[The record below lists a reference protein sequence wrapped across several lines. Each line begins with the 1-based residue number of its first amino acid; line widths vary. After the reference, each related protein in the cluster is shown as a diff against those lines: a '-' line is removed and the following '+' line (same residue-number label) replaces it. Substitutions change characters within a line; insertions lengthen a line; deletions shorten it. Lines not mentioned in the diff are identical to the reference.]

1 MTITISSPSYYWMTK
16 INTNQYRQ
24 CVFHKLL
31 LLIASFR
38 PLTGF
43 LIKLFLR
50 FSYLLK
56 EVSTILLSKK
66 FIYVQMKG
74 CLGIQK
80 CKELERKIPES
91 RRVRNL
97 KYHFITSIQSRRQ
110 GCYMVCFPLFC
121 LFLSSEI
128 LSELFFPEKI
138 FYTNARKPS
147 SQGISRW
154 LFLQCFDVSLFYIAC
169 LVYLSGLSWSRLS
182 WRRFL
187 FIWREK
193 RDIFMRQKTAN
204 RR

>member
-1 MTITISSPSYYWMTK
+1 MTK

-43 LIKLFLR
+43 LIKLFLQ

-74 CLGIQK
+74 CLGIEK

-110 GCYMVCFPLFC
+110 GCYMICFPLFC

-128 LSELFFPEKI
+128 LSELFFAEKI
-138 FYTNARKPS
+138 NLYKRTQA
-147 SQGISRW
+147 I
-154 LFLQCFDVSLFYIAC
+154 VSGYIA
-169 LVYLSGLSWSRLS
+169 LIV
-182 WRRFL
+182 FAV
-187 FIWREK
+187 F
-193 RDIFMRQKTAN
+193 
-204 RR
+204 